1 MIRDKMNAAMEPY
14 RVLVVDD
21 RREMRDVMCS
31 TVESL
36 GSRVDVIAVPSGEEA
51 LLELRLHN
59 FDLLVADV
67 LLAGMNG
74 MELMSKAKERRPEL
88 KVILVTGVLDRQLRR
103 EAAGAGADAFF
114 LKPMEP
120 GDFLDSVIQCLGLE
134 ELETQQP
141 ERVEAQPPKDQ
152 APEDRTPEDRAPD
165 DRDSEESI
173 SERLGRL
180 HQDLDSIASVLVDDQ
195 GRVHSQAGELPEI
208 FLETGLSPLVSAAF
222 NTSSQVAKYT
232 EANTQKGLLFFS
244 GQNFDVL
251 LAYVGGSYALVEIV
265 DPIDSRGDFSRI
277 TRSVYDGARDLIEIL
292 LNMGNHIDLED
303 QEIDEND
310 LSAEAPVLDA
320 LFQGLDAKVP
330 GSREVDAFWDSLTE
344 DRTAGGVQG
353 TDIFTYDQALQMGLT
368 PGEDEED

>member
-1 MIRDKMNAAMEPY
+1 
-14 RVLVVDD
+14 
-21 RREMRDVMCS
+21 
-31 TVESL
+31 
-36 GSRVDVIAVPSGEEA
+36 
-51 LLELRLHN
+51 
-59 FDLLVADV
+59 
-67 LLAGMNG
+67 
-74 MELMSKAKERRPEL
+74 
-88 KVILVTGVLDRQLRR
+88 
-103 EAAGAGADAFF
+103 
-114 LKPMEP
+114 
-120 GDFLDSVIQCLGLE
+120 
-134 ELETQQP
+134 
-141 ERVEAQPPKDQ
+141 
-152 APEDRTPEDRAPD
+152 
-165 DRDSEESI
+165 
-173 SERLGRL
+173 
-180 HQDLDSIASVLVDDQ
+180 
-195 GRVHSQAGELPEI
+195 
-208 FLETGLSPLVSAAF
+208 VSAAF